1 MAGEPETFLE
11 LRTGATLQSIRV
23 LNDLLEVAL
32 RALGIEESLRHDLAL
47 GVAEL
52 VANVCEHEY
61 GEGEDGVVAL
71 RLEGGPREIR
81 LAVTSQGPRFDL
93 EGALRRAAES
103 DPLEALQ
110 GSGLGLPMLAELFD
124 ALDHHYEEGV
134 GNRITLRKQRG

>member
-1 MAGEPETFLE
+1 MNAAEPETFLE

-32 RALGIEESLRHDLAL
+32 RALGVEEALRHDLAL

-61 GEGEDGVVAL
+61 GEGGSGEVTL
-71 RLEGGPREIR
+71 RLEGGPRELC
-81 LAVTSQGPRFDL
+81 LAVVSQGAPFDL
-93 EGALRRAAES
+93 AAALARAEAN

-110 GSGLGLPMLAELFD
+110 GSGLGLPMLVSLFD
-124 ALDHHYEEGV
+124 AVDHRYEQGV
-134 GNRITLRKQRG
+134 GNRITLRKVR